1 MDLTGRHITEGGKDV
16 YGLVC
21 VCLQAYNTKIY
32 GVESRKLESISFA
45 LEVLIQEVGPPS
57 FIACDKEGSFRK
69 MAQALDN
76 EEMEKLEAKHR
87 IQFKFAVPNAHFTTG
102 LVERRMRF
110 IHDCLGKLDMQ
121 GAGITVTELTLMFQ
135 YVACKLNRIPFGI
148 RNINTYSNEKIQ
160 NLRQSSELIMFICQ
174 ADWTM
179 FQVPNGLDFT
189 SLEINRGEA
198 VKSTIEKLEVMK
210 EFRKGELLNLLNK
223 QYSGMQLKEPRK
235 VKENSVVLIRN
246 IANESKREPM
256 KEVIWY

>member
-1 MDLTGRHITEGGKDV
+1 MAQDL
-16 YGLVC
+16 
-21 VCLQAYNTKIY
+21 
-32 GVESRKLESISFA
+32 
-45 LEVLIQEVGPPS
+45 
-57 FIACDKEGSFRK
+57 DKEG
-69 MAQALDN
+69 L
-76 EEMEKLEAKHR
+76 EKLEAKHR

-121 GAGITVTELTLMFQ
+121 GAGISVTELTLMFQ

-148 RNINTYSNEKIQ
+148 RNINTYSDEKIQ
-160 NLRQSSELIMFICQ
+160 NLRQSSELIMFICP

-189 SLEINRGEA
+189 SLKNNRGEA

-210 EFRKGELLNLLNK
+210 EFREGELLNLLNK
-223 QYSGMQLKEPRK
+223 QYSGMQLIEPRK

-246 IANESKREPM
+246 IANESK
-256 KEVIWY
+256 